1 MQDILQR
8 LQLFE
13 EKVIQ
18 LAQKVEYLRKENM
31 MLIEE
36 NVKLKQQT
44 EKVITGSIAQG
55 QREKEAVRQEVKSVE
70 EKEQIRNQLESYV
83 IQIDK
88 CIELINN
95 L

>member
-1 MQDILQR
+1 MQNILQR
-8 LQLFE
+8 LQIFE
-13 EKVIQ
+13 EKVLE

-31 MLIEE
+31 MLMEE

-44 EKVITGSIAQG
+44 EKIKTGSIAQG
-55 QREKEAVRQEVKSVE
+55 QREKEDVRQDVESVGDN
-70 EKEQIRNQLESYV
+70 EQIKSQLESYV
-83 IQIDK
+83 VQIDK